1 MQSPKS
7 TALAQRP
14 GTCGFGFTALAAV
27 FLVPHHLFQVC
38 LWYFRLQTCAARS
51 LVKGMRYE
59 VDCGDLYCN
68 SDYDAECDFSS
79 AVLEGGV
86 AADKSICCH
95 RAAVAMHTKWPAAG
109 YSTL

>member
-1 MQSPKS
+1 ME
-7 TALAQRP
+7 
-14 GTCGFGFTALAAV
+14 
-27 FLVPHHLFQVC
+27 VC
-38 LWYFRLQTCAARS
+38 LWYFRLQTSAARS

-59 VDCGDLYCN
+59 VNCVIFSATVIIMQNVTQTQMIASEMVGD
-68 SDYDAECDFSS
+68 FFS